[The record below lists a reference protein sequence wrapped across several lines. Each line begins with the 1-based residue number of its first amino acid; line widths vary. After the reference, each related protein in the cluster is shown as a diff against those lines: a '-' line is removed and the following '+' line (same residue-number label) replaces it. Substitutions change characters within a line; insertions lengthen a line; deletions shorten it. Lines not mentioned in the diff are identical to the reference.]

1 MRRRP
6 IPNNNKLVPLVR
18 TKEGRGRVTVL
29 LCVAVCYCVL
39 LYYCVTVCY
48 CVVLLCVTDV
58 LLCVTVLLGLC
69 VTAVWRRVKCR
80 ADTTGEHA
88 MEDLSCWRMCEFAKT
103 CKTCSGSISFDQA
116 EKR

>member
-1 MRRRP
+1 M
-6 IPNNNKLVPLVR
+6 
-18 TKEGRGRVTVL
+18 L
-29 LCVAVCYCVL
+29 L
-39 LYYCVTVCY
+39 CVTVCY

-88 MEDLSCWRMCEFAKT
+88 MEDLSSWRMCELAKT
-103 CKTCSGSISFDQA
+103 CKTPAPSHLIRLRNADWFTNL
-116 EKR
+116 